1 MQDDMYLIS
10 EDGWVA
16 SPYRIVEK
24 NKKTGKETDKGW
36 TCDLIPPSLLID
48 QFFSEE
54 KSALQ
59 AIEAER
65 ETIAAQ
71 IAELEE
77 EQSGEDGVFADFEK
91 VNKAAVTKRL
101 KELSKSAKDEISILK
116 QYLDLSEKIF
126 SVNADIKNAS
136 EVLDI
141 KAFAQYRK
149 LSPEEVK
156 QIVIE
161 AKWMASMSIAI
172 KDEMDRISQRLTVR
186 INELME
192 RYDMPFPQIDKELS
206 DLEAKVNA
214 HLQKMGYVW

>member
-1 MQDDMYLIS
+1 
-10 EDGWVA
+10 
-16 SPYRIVEK
+16 
-24 NKKTGKETDKGW
+24 
-36 TCDLIPPSLLID
+36 
-48 QFFSEE
+48 
-54 KSALQ
+54 
-59 AIEAER
+59 
-65 ETIAAQ
+65 
-71 IAELEE
+71 
-77 EQSGEDGVFADFEK
+77 
-91 VNKAAVTKRL
+91 
-101 KELSKSAKDEISILK
+101 
-116 QYLDLSEKIF
+116 LSEKIF